1 MNISCKAARRIQVV
15 IHNMTD
21 HSVTLLPKH
30 VIGEISAAD
39 TVMPFSSKQS
49 PSFQPELRDEM
60 CREKRSF
67 DLDNLFLIEEWKT
80 QITDTLSSV
89 REVFATNGT
98 QLLLRITSGQE
109 MKRPEPV
116 NGCDRV
122 VVKQE

>member
-21 HSVTLLPKH
+21 HSVTLQPKH

-60 CREKRSF
+60 CKEKRSF

-80 QITDTLSSV
+80 QITDKLSSV
-89 REVFATNGT
+89 REVFA
-98 QLLLRITSGQE
+98 RITSGQE
-109 MKRPEPV
+109 MKRPEPI
-116 NGCDRV
+116 NGCGRV